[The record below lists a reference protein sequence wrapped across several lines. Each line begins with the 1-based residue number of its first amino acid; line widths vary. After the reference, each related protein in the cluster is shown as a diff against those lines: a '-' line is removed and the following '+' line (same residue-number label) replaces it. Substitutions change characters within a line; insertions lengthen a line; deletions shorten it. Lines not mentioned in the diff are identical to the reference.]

1 MHNVGDKT
9 VIEVA
14 GSKRNRRTVVTL
26 TAVVCAMFAFGFV
39 VSPLYKL
46 ICEIAGI
53 QTVAVSVQQPA
64 AITPAVT
71 DDGRQVTVKFDATVN
86 ADLPWKFWPLER
98 SVIVQPGRINQAKF
112 VAQNLAE
119 KAVTGQAIPSIVPWQ
134 AAGYFTKTECFCFNK
149 QELGPGEAKEMVVQF
164 MVSPDLPADIRTLTL
179 SYTFMNLDPEVAKKM
194 RNATI
199 KVANDV
205 ENITL
210 R

>member
-1 MHNVGDKT
+1 MHNGGDKT
-9 VIEVA
+9 VIADA
-14 GSKRNRRTVVTL
+14 GNKRNRRTVVTL
-26 TAVVCAMFAFGFV
+26 AVVVCVMFAFGFV
-39 VSPLYKL
+39 VAPLYKL

-53 QTVAVSVQQPA
+53 QTVAVSVKPPA
-64 AITPAVT
+64 ANTPAIT
-71 DDGRQVTVKFDATVN
+71 GDRRQITVKFDTTVS
-86 ADLPWKFWPLER
+86 ADLPWEFRPLER
-98 SVIVQPGRINQAKF
+98 SVIVQPGRVNQAKF
-112 VAQNLAE
+112 VALNLAE
-119 KAVTGQAIPSIVPWQ
+119 KSVTGQAVPSIVPWQ